1 MNLRVLTYN
10 IHKCIGGV
18 DRRYNLARIVDV
30 IRHYQPDLVLLQEV
44 ARFSRESSGVLQAD
58 ILGDALQLPHRI
70 WIPNVRVQ
78 HARGYGNSI
87 LSRWPISDAEN
98 INLTIGPK
106 KRRSALYSKV
116 RISMAGKS
124 DARVQTRTLHLFNLH
139 LGLSGIERRMQ
150 LKKFLAQDHFDR
162 FSRTSPVVVAGDLN
176 DVWGTLGRLVM
187 RPAGFRG
194 TDRKPKTFPAYAP
207 VRALDSLYVRG
218 ESKITSLM
226 SSRLALARQA
236 SDHLPLVAE
245 LNLS

>member
-1 MNLRVLTYN
+1 MNIRVVTYN
-10 IHKCIGGV
+10 VHKCVGGV

-30 IRHYQPDLVLLQEV
+30 IRHYQPELVLLQEV
-44 ARFSRESSGVLQAD
+44 ARYSRESSGVLQAD
-58 ILGDALQLPHRI
+58 ILGDALQLSHRI
-70 WIPNVRVQ
+70 WVPNVRVQ
-78 HARGYGNSI
+78 HARGYGNAI
-87 LSRWPISDAEN
+87 LSRWPISDADN

-116 RISMAGKS
+116 RIAMAGKGG
-124 DARVQTRTLHLFNLH
+124 ARVQTRTLHLFNLH

-150 LKKFLAQDHFDR
+150 LKKLLSDAHFGQI
-162 FSRTSPVVVAGDLN
+162 FRTSPIVVAGDLN
-176 DVWGTLGRLVM
+176 DVWGTLGRQVM

-194 TDRKPKTFPAYAP
+194 TDRKPQTFPAYAP

-218 ESKITSLM
+218 EIQIASLM

-236 SDHLPLVAE
+236 SDHLPLVAD

>member
-1 MNLRVLTYN
+1 MNIRVVTYN
-10 IHKCIGGV
+10 IHKCVGGV

-30 IRHYQPDLVLLQEV
+30 IRHYQPELVLLQEV

-78 HARGYGNSI
+78 HARGYGNAI
-87 LSRWPISDAEN
+87 LSRWPISDTEN

-116 RISMAGKS
+116 RISMPGKGR
-124 DARVQTRTLHLFNLH
+124 ARVQTRTVHLFNLH

-150 LKKFLAQDHFDR
+150 LKKLLSHAHFGQI
-162 FSRTSPVVVAGDLN
+162 SRTSPIVVAGDLN
-176 DVWGTLGRLVM
+176 DVWGTLGRQVM

-194 TDRKPKTFPAYAP
+194 TDRKPQTFPAYAP
-207 VRALDSLYVRG
+207 VRALDSLYVSG
-218 ESKITSLM
+218 EIQIASLM

-236 SDHLPLVAE
+236 SDHLPLVAD

>member
-1 MNLRVLTYN
+1 MNIRVFTYN
-10 IHKCIGGV
+10 IHKGIGGV

-44 ARFSRESSGVLQAD
+44 ARFSRESSGVLQTD

-78 HARGYGNSI
+78 HARGYGNAI
-87 LSRWPISDAEN
+87 LGRWPISDADN
-98 INLTIGPK
+98 INLRIGPK

-124 DARVQTRTLHLFNLH
+124 GARVQTRTLHLFNLH

-150 LKKFLAQDHFDR
+150 LKKLLAQDHFDR

-176 DVWGTLGRLVM
+176 DVWGTLGRQVM

-194 TDRKPKTFPAYAP
+194 TDRKPPTFPAYAP
-207 VRALDSLYVRG
+207 VRALDSLYVSG
-218 ESKITSLM
+218 EIQIASLM

-236 SDHLPLVAE
+236 SDHLPLVAD

>member
-1 MNLRVLTYN
+1 MNIRVLTYN

-44 ARFSRESSGVLQAD
+44 ARFSRESSGVLQTD

-78 HARGYGNSI
+78 HARGYGNAI
-87 LSRWPISDAEN
+87 LSRWPISDADN

-116 RISMAGKS
+116 RISMQGKS
-124 DARVQTRTLHLFNLH
+124 GVRVQTRTLHLFNLH

-150 LKKFLAQDHFDR
+150 LKKLLAQDHFDR

-176 DVWGTLGRLVM
+176 DVWGPLGRLVM

-218 ESKITSLM
+218 EIKITSLM

>member
-1 MNLRVLTYN
+1 MNIRVLTYN

-18 DRRYNLARIVDV
+18 DRNYNLARIVDV
-30 IRHYQPDLVLLQEV
+30 IQHYQPELVLLQEV

-58 ILGDALQLPHRI
+58 ILGDALQLSHRT

-78 HARGYGNSI
+78 HARGYGNAI
-87 LSRWPISDAEN
+87 LSRWPISDTDN

-116 RISMAGKS
+116 RISMPGKGG
-124 DARVQTRTLHLFNLH
+124 ARVQTRTLHPFNLH

-150 LKKFLAQDHFDR
+150 LKKLLSHAHFGR
-162 FSRTSPVVVAGDLN
+162 ISRTSPIVVAGDLN
-176 DVWGTLGRLVM
+176 DVWGTLGRQVM

-194 TDRKPKTFPAYAP
+194 TDRKPPTFPAYAP
-207 VRALDSLYVRG
+207 VRALVSLYVSG
-218 ESKITSLM
+218 EIQIASLM

-236 SDHLPLVAE
+236 SDHLPLVAD

>member
-1 MNLRVLTYN
+1 MNIRVVTYN
-10 IHKCIGGV
+10 IHKCVGAV

-44 ARFSRESSGVLQAD
+44 ARFRRESSGVLQAD
-58 ILGDALQLPHRI
+58 ILGDALQLSHRI

-78 HARGYGNSI
+78 HARGYGNAI
-87 LSRWPISDAEN
+87 LSRWPISDADN

-116 RISMAGKS
+116 RISVSGKGG
-124 DARVQTRTLHLFNLH
+124 ARVQTRTLHLFNLH

-150 LKKFLAQDHFDR
+150 LKKLLSHAHFGR
-162 FSRTSPVVVAGDLN
+162 ISRTSPIVVAGDLN
-176 DVWGTLGRLVM
+176 DVWGTLGRQVM

-194 TDRKPKTFPAYAP
+194 TDRKPQTFPAYAP

-218 ESKITSLM
+218 EIQIASLM

-236 SDHLPLVAE
+236 SDHLPLVAD

>member
-1 MNLRVLTYN
+1 MNIRVVTYN

-18 DRRYNLARIVDV
+18 DRRFDLARVVDV
-30 IRHYQPDLVLLQEV
+30 IDHYQPDLILLQEV

-78 HARGYGNSI
+78 HARGYGNAI
-87 LSRWPISDAEN
+87 LSRWPISDAHN

-116 RISMAGKS
+116 RISMPAKS
-124 DARVQTRTLHLFNLH
+124 GARVQTRTFHLFNLH

-150 LKKFLAQDHFDR
+150 LKKLLAHAHFDR
-162 FSRTSPVVVAGDLN
+162 ISRSSPVVVAGDLN
-176 DVWGTLGRLVM
+176 DVWGTLGRQVM

-194 TDRKPKTFPAYAP
+194 TDRKPRTFPAYAP
-207 VRALDSLYVRG
+207 VRPLDSLYVRG
-218 ESKITSLM
+218 EIEIASLM

-236 SDHLPLVAE
+236 SDHLPLVAD
-245 LNLS
+245 LTLP